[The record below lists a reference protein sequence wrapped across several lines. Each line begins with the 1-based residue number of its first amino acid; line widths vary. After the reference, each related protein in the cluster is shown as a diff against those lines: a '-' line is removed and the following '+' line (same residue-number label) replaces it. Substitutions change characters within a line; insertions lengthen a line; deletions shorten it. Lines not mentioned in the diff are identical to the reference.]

1 MQTGVEAV
9 GEDGT
14 RMTGAPLRVAASW
27 TVRQL
32 KTPQR
37 CLVGATALVLAAP
50 SDVARAG
57 ISPVGVSSCL
67 AIVMARPR
75 TRLAGTG
82 GSGPALALACA
93 LDALE
98 ALPASCDVEID
109 RETGAFLERARQG
122 TTRPAH
128 VTDASEWDELV
139 ARARGAGRRFARLR
153 TLGPEL
159 VALSRQQR
167 AMALSHARYVAEAHA
182 RSFDPPAHA
191 AMRARTAPQSHA
203 ASAAVEPRPS
213 AEIEIVV
220 DGSAA
225 GPQSNWIAGAA
236 IHAAPWLSLPGQG
249 PRALVGSMV
258 ASPAF
263 ARDAECY
270 ALALGAEL
278 AVRIAQEHGVS
289 ARPSIAIIGDN
300 FESCEAARRILAGH
314 PQRNGHGINVDVL
327 RVLSRSL
334 RAAAEAGASVV
345 VRWKYDDD
353 AWPRLVEYAYRVAHQ
368 KALNRLR
375 AVRSNPSGGKL
386 VAQ

>member
-1 MQTGVEAV
+1 MIRAC
-9 GEDGT
+9 
-14 RMTGAPLRVAASW
+14 LRVAASW

-32 KTPQR
+32 KQPQR
-37 CLVGATALVLAAP
+37 CLVGATALVLGAP

-57 ISPVGVSSCL
+57 INPVGVSSSL
-67 AIVMARPR
+67 AIVLARPR
-75 TRLAGTG
+75 MRLAGTG

-93 LDALE
+93 LDAME
-98 ALPASCDVEID
+98 ALPASCDVEVD
-109 RETGAFLERARQG
+109 METGAFLERARQG
-122 TTRPAH
+122 ATRPAH
-128 VTDASEWDELV
+128 VADAGEWNDLV
-139 ARARGAGRRFARLR
+139 ARARSAGRRFPRLR

-182 RSFDPPAHA
+182 RTFAPPAHA
-191 AMRARTAPQSHA
+191 AMRARTDIQSHA

-213 AEIEIVV
+213 ADIEIVV

-278 AVRIAQEHGVS
+278 ALRIVEERGAS
-289 ARPSIAIIGDN
+289 PRPSIAIVGDN
-300 FESCEAARRILAGH
+300 IESCEAARRFLAGLS
-314 PQRNGHGINVDVL
+314 QRDGHGINADVL
-327 RVLSRSL
+327 RILSQSL

-353 AWPRLVEYAYRVAHQ
+353 AWHRLTGHAHRVAHQ

-375 AVRSNPSGGKL
+375 AVRFDTTGRRDG
-386 VAQ
+386 AQ